1 MNNSLYYLRLF
12 LLATSGMLL
21 LCTIFAINPEL
32 AQRDFLRKDMLVSF
46 YRIIIG
52 RKCTTYGVYH
62 PKKPFYILFTGCAAI
77 TSVRYCLN
85 HLRQRQEPAT
95 GTFPFYS
102 PAHYTLVYAQEYVAG
117 TSGTPSLFH
126 HNHHIYGDRSGH
138 MGNL

>member
-32 AQRDFLRKDMLVSF
+32 ANGTFSGRICWFHFTALLLAGSVLLMEFTTRKSRFIFSLPDALLLLLFGIVL
-46 YRIIIG
+46 I
-52 RKCTTYGVYH
+52 TYDKDRNLQ
-62 PKKPFYILFTGCAAI
+62 P
-77 TSVRYCLN
+77 
-85 HLRQRQEPAT
+85 
-95 GTFPFYS
+95 FPFYS